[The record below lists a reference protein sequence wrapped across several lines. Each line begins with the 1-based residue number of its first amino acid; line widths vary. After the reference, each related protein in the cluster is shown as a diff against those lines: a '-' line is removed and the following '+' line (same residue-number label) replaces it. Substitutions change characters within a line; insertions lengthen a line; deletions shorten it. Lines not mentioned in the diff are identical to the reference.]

1 MSHCSPRGSSAS
13 LGRLIAVASAVVLSG
28 CSTDAVTDYVDP
40 VQHAHYERY
49 PIAVT
54 TASAKLGVVAPG
66 EKLTAEQTNAVSN
79 FGTDAASNAHS
90 KITIKWPS
98 ASPAMKVAARQA
110 ADLMMI
116 QGVPQSRIRIG
127 TYRGSSADPI
137 RITFE
142 RKVAVTK
149 ECGDWSDDL
158 AYSPRNTSYSNF
170 GCAHQHNIAAVVSNP
185 EDFERPRAMSPIDSA
200 NRIAALLLYNAS
212 PTAVT
217 STSSVATDIKHKTE
231 TSLSG
236 ASDN

>member
-1 MSHCSPRGSSAS
+1 MSQSSPRGFSAS
-13 LGRLIAVASAVVLSG
+13 LSQLVAVASAAVLAG
-28 CSTDAVTDYVDP
+28 CSTDAATDYVDP

-54 TASAKLGVVAPG
+54 TAPAKLGVIARS

-79 FGTDAASNAHS
+79 FGTEAASNAQS
-90 KITIKWPS
+90 KVTIQWPS
-98 ASPAMKVAARQA
+98 ASPAMKVAAHEA
-110 ADLMMI
+110 AKLMMI
-116 QGVPQSRIRIG
+116 QGVPQSRIRLV

-137 RITFE
+137 RLTFE

-158 AYSPRNTSYSNF
+158 AFSPRNESYSNF
-170 GCAHQHNIAAVVSNP
+170 GCAQQHNIAAIVSNP
-185 EDFERPRAMSPIDSA
+185 EDFERPRAMSPVDSA

-212 PTAVT
+212 PTVVT
-217 STSSVATDIKHKTE
+217 STSKTDTEIKHKTE
-231 TSLSG
+231 TRLSG